1 MPPLKNEL
9 IQEKRRELEEYKEYR
24 KMKQR
29 MREEKRQLKARERH
43 SRRLEVNK
51 LSS

>member
-1 MPPLKNEL
+1 LPPLKNEL

-24 KMKQR
+24 RMKQR